1 MREILQDGSVR
12 LVIDNK
18 LFSREAVLKAGYWAT
33 RDAFITFEHDTEA
46 DAIIVMMRAKAG
58 DLPTLDNP
66 RPVTSSQLADQ
77 FENSLI
83 DFQLR
88 EQIGK
93 DTSVIRELI
102 LTKAFA
108 ESGVFEDVPV
118 GSPFDPVSEP
128 ASLLSSSSPLK
139 ILSSSSI

>member
-1 MREILQDGSVR
+1 MREILRNGSVK

-18 LFSREAVLKAGYWAT
+18 LFSREAVIKAGYWAT
-33 RDAFITFEHDTEA
+33 KDAFITFEHDTATE
-46 DAIIVMMRAKAG
+46 AIIVMLRAKVS

-66 RPVTSSQLADQ
+66 KPITSSQLADQ

-93 DTSVIRELI
+93 ETSGVRELI

-108 ESGVFEDVPV
+108 ESGVFDDAPI

-128 ASLLSSSSPLK
+128 APLLSSSSPLK
-139 ILSSSSI
+139 ILSS